1 MTQTLGNNNN
11 TTWSDRILA
20 GDRRALA
27 RVISLLENQLSDGF
41 QALKELYSQTGQAH
55 IIGLTGPPGA
65 GKSSLVDGMIKE
77 IRARGHK
84 VAVIA
89 VDPTSPFTGGAILG
103 DRIRMQRWAS
113 DPGVYI
119 RSMGTR
125 GSLGGLARAVYAS
138 VQLLDAAGF
147 PYILVETVGVGQ
159 SEVDIVQVADTVVVV
174 SVPGLGDDIQTSKAG
189 IMEIGDVFTVN
200 KADLPGSQR
209 VVIELQNMLDL
220 GSHGDWRP
228 PVITTVATTG
238 QGISELVTAL
248 ENHLVSLKKNNL
260 LIEKRTARQKEAVL
274 QRLTERIRRDV
285 TELWSSQ
292 HGNQVW
298 DDLAS
303 KKVDPYT
310 LEEQLYFNWKGGKH
324 IDNQH

>member
-1 MTQTLGNNNN
+1 
-11 TTWSDRILA
+11 
-20 GDRRALA
+20 
-27 RVISLLENQLSDGF
+27 
-41 QALKELYSQTGQAH
+41 
-55 IIGLTGPPGA
+55 
-65 GKSSLVDGMIKE
+65 
-77 IRARGHK
+77 